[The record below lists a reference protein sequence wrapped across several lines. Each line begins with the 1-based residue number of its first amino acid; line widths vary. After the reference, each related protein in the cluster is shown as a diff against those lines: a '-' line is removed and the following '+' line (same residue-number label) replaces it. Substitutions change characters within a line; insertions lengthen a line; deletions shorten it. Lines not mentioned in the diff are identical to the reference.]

1 MKIKYK
7 YITGEVAEVEVSDEI
22 GIEIET
28 SRRLESNANRKER
41 YHCYSLD
48 TGEYADTS
56 DYSLRVEFGY
66 DFGEQDES
74 EQRLSDILST
84 FNKLTEVQ
92 RRRLL
97 KHMKGMNV
105 RDIAAEEGVHF
116 TAVEESILAAR
127 KKFKLFL
134 K

>member
-1 MKIKYK
+1 M
-7 YITGEVAEVEVSDEI
+7 
-22 GIEIET
+22 EIET
-28 SRRLESNANRKER
+28 SRRLESNGNRKER
-41 YHCYSLD
+41 CHCYSLD
-48 TGEYADTS
+48 AWGYENKS
-56 DYSLRVEFGY
+56 DHAIRVDFGY

-127 KKFKLFL
+127 KKFKNFL

>member
-22 GIEIET
+22 GVEIET
-28 SRRLESNANRKER
+28 SRKLESNSNRKER
-41 YHCYSLD
+41 YHCYSID
-48 TGEYADTS
+48 TGEYKDNS
-56 DYSLRVEFGY
+56 DYALRVDFEH
-66 DFGEQDES
+66 DFGESNES
-74 EQRLSDILST
+74 EKRLADILST
-84 FNKLTEVQ
+84 INRLTDVQ

-127 KKFKLFL
+127 KKFKYFL

>member
-28 SRRLESNANRKER
+28 SRRLESNGNRKER

-48 TGEYADTS
+48 TGKYADKS
-56 DYSLRVEFGY
+56 GDALRVEFGY
-66 DFGEQDES
+66 DFGEQAES

-127 KKFKLFL
+127 KKFKIFL